1 MPCRDGAQKLQ
12 RQVNLLNR
20 RPADCLLRHS
30 FFELPLKRLEFF
42 SDSTGHLDGYESSY
56 LLHVLTLADFAS
68 HTGIDHLDS
77 RHLRSRR
84 MRVLVVLITLLIAGF
99 SASAGSP
106 NGIAAIVN
114 DTVITYY
121 EVQAYTFQAVDL
133 LRRTY
138 GRNPEV
144 LNQKVTE
151 TMMDGLEQL
160 IEKQLIL
167 DDFKAAGGLLPESII
182 DDEVKDRIRKV
193 FGDRITATKSLQ
205 AQGKSFESF
214 RKEIH
219 DEIIVQFMRQKNVA
233 SAITISPTKIEH
245 YYATNGHQFQV
256 QDEVK
261 LRMIM
266 LNRADGSSAGEL
278 LARAREISRKVEE
291 GIPFGEMAAAYHQ
304 GSQKGGDWG
313 WVERKV
319 LNKGLSE
326 IAFSLRPGERSG
338 VIGLAR
344 EADSYWIFEYT
355 KTNSA
360 AMGRRYSNKDE
371 FLEAKRFQL
380 SSGEEPPSPQEVY
393 LMLVEEK
400 RDARVRPL
408 EEVRD
413 EIEKTL
419 IFQERARLHKQW
431 IDRLKAKHFVA
442 YF

>member
-1 MPCRDGAQKLQ
+1 
-12 RQVNLLNR
+12 
-20 RPADCLLRHS
+20 
-30 FFELPLKRLEFF
+30 
-42 SDSTGHLDGYESSY
+42 
-56 LLHVLTLADFAS
+56 
-68 HTGIDHLDS
+68 
-77 RHLRSRR
+77 
-84 MRVLVVLITLLIAGF
+84 MRVLLVLIMLLITGF
-99 SASAGSP
+99 SAGAAASP

-121 EVQAYTFQAVDL
+121 EIQAYTFQAVDL

-138 GRNPEV
+138 GRSPEV

-167 DDFKAAGGLLPESII
+167 DDFKAAGGLLPESYV

-193 FGDRITATKSLQ
+193 FADRVTATKSLQ

-219 DEIIVQFMRQKNVA
+219 DEIIVQIMRQKNVA

-245 YYATNGHQFQV
+245 YYATNGLQFQV

-278 LARAREISRKVEE
+278 LARAREIARKVEE
-291 GIPFGEMAAAYHQ
+291 GTPFAEMAAVYHQ
-304 GSQKGGDWG
+304 GSQKGGEWG

-344 EADSYWIFEYT
+344 EADSYWIYEYT
-355 KTNSA
+355 KTNGA

-371 FLEAKRFQL
+371 FLEARRFQL
-380 SSGEEPPSPQEVY
+380 SSGDEPPSPQEVY

-419 IFQERARLHKQW
+419 TFQERARLHKQW